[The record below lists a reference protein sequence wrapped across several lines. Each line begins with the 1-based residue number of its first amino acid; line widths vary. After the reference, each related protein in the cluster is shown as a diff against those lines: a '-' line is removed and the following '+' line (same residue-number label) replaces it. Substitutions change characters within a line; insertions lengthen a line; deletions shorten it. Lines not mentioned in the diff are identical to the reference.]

1 MKKELGKRIGE
12 LCGTRLKLFDRIG
25 GIVML
30 ATTLE
35 SYLEDRMPELS
46 KEVRQ
51 EMLRQIGNPD
61 SYLRDELIYQS
72 FGKMIFSNQLNSE
85 EIQVLLEVVIQE
97 DYLFYGIGESGTD
110 SVFTRSFS
118 GLVIAAVIEYDIA
131 KKVVNPELV
140 QYTAN
145 QVIRYMM
152 EEKDTRGF
160 IHGNGWAH
168 AIAHGADALDAL
180 AKHPLLKKEDIS
192 RILHAVQHSL
202 FRQVDYL
209 DEEEERL
216 AIILASLIKHQ
227 DAEQAIQVWIEEL
240 AGIVETQMAENKGSL
255 DAYHVKRTVKN
266 FLKSVYVI
274 LNSKGIGK
282 EVNSDVFGV
291 LEKWMYLR

>member
-1 MKKELGKRIGE
+1 
-12 LCGTRLKLFDRIG
+12 
-25 GIVML
+25 ML

-35 SYLEDRMPELS
+35 RYLDNGIPKLS

-51 EMLRQIGNPD
+51 EMLTQIGNPD
-61 SYLRDELIYQS
+61 SYLRDKLIYQS
-72 FGKMIFSNQLNSE
+72 FGKMIVSNQLNPE
-85 EIQVLLEVVIQE
+85 EIQALLEVVVQE
-97 DYLFYGIGESGTD
+97 DYLFFGIGESGTD

-118 GLVIAAVIEYDIA
+118 SLVIAVIIECDIE
-131 KKVVNPELV
+131 KKAVNPDLV
-140 QYTAN
+140 LHVAN
-145 QVIRYMM
+145 KVIHYMM

-160 IHGNGWAH
+160 VDGKGWAH

-202 FRQVDYL
+202 LRKVDYL

-216 AIILASLIKHQ
+216 AKIIASLIKHQ
-227 DAEQAIQVWIEEL
+227 DAEADIRVWIEEL
-240 AGIVETQMAENKGSL
+240 TGTVETQMDENKGSL
-255 DAYHVKRTVKN
+255 DAYHVQRTVKN
-266 FLKSVYVI
+266 YLKSVYVN

-282 EVNSDVFGV
+282 KVNSDVFEV

>member
-1 MKKELGKRIGE
+1 
-12 LCGTRLKLFDRIG
+12 
-25 GIVML
+25 ML
-30 ATTLE
+30 ITTLKG
-35 SYLEDRMPELS
+35 YLDDKIPKLS

-51 EMLRQIGNPD
+51 EMLMQIGNPD
-61 SYLRDELIYQS
+61 SYFRDELIYQS

-85 EIQVLLEVVIQE
+85 EIQTLLEIVVQE
-97 DYLFYGIGESGTD
+97 DYLFYRIGESGTD

-118 GLVIAAVIEYDIA
+118 ALVIAAVMEYDIE
-131 KKVVNPELV
+131 KQVVDPDFVLYTLNKV
-140 QYTAN
+140 
-145 QVIRYMM
+145 IHYMM

-160 IHGNGWAH
+160 IHKNGWAH

-192 RILHAVQHSL
+192 RTLHVVQHSL

-216 AIILASLIKHQ
+216 AIIIASLIKHQ
-227 DAEQAIQVWIEEL
+227 DAEHAIRVWIEEL
-240 AGIVETQMAENKGSL
+240 TGMVETQMDENKGSI
-255 DAYHVKRTVKN
+255 DAYHIQRTVKN

-282 EVNSDVFGV
+282 KVNSDVFAV

>member
-1 MKKELGKRIGE
+1 
-12 LCGTRLKLFDRIG
+12 
-25 GIVML
+25 ML

-35 SYLEDRMPELS
+35 SYLDNRMPKLS

-51 EMLRQIGNPD
+51 EMLRQIGNSD

-72 FGKMIFSNQLNSE
+72 FGKMIFSNQLNPE
-85 EIQVLLEVVIQE
+85 EIQALLEAVIQE
-97 DYLFYGIGESGTD
+97 DYLFFGIGESGTD

-118 GLVIAAVIEYDIA
+118 SLVIAAVIEYDIA

-168 AIAHGADALDAL
+168 AVAHGADALDSL

-192 RILHAVQHSL
+192 RILQAVQHSL

-216 AIILASLIKHQ
+216 ATILASLIKHQ
-227 DAEQAIQVWIEEL
+227 DAEQVIQVWIE
-240 AGIVETQMAENKGSL
+240 GMTGMVETKMDDNNGSI
-255 DAYHVKRTVKN
+255 DAYHIKRTVKN
-266 FLKSVYVI
+266 FLKSVYMI
-274 LNSKGIGK
+274 LSSKEIGK
-282 EVNSDVFGV
+282 KVNSDVFKV
-291 LEKWMYLR
+291 LEKWMYLC